1 MRHCVANYGNAII
14 KQANNYCLRRKNMKR
29 LYALVIALLMMC
41 AGCDVKTTPEP
52 QTIPPIDTPV
62 QQGGN
67 NTAAPDEN
75 MPTPPAEPSAPAEGD
90 ISPEIPDD
98 LREALESAYTA
109 AMVDNADVA
118 GTMTGFDSYVG
129 SDGKI
134 YCNTL
139 INSEDKEHYAQYGA
153 DGKWVKYGSV
163 QIIGGKLNDD
173 GTNIDGQIMIL
184 SKKYSGIFH
193 ILKQGIA
200 AADINPIWLNL
211 GGKIRAYKMFAIQAV
226 EIDDWKDFI
235 SHKSGYIP
243 HEAYE
248 LIENIENMDTSART
262 AYYAEIAKEFNGS
275 ALTIAED
282 DNVMIICGI
291 GLDDGE
297 WKNKMAVV
305 YCVNI

>member
-1 MRHCVANYGNAII
+1 
-14 KQANNYCLRRKNMKR
+14 MKK
-29 LYALVIALLMMC
+29 LYIAVIALMMLC
-41 AGCDVKTTPEP
+41 TGCNSKTTPEP
-52 QTIPPIDTPV
+52 QTIPPVEAPV

-67 NTAAPDEN
+67 NTAAPDES

-118 GTMTGFDSYVG
+118 GTVIGFDTYA

-134 YCNTL
+134 YDNPL
-139 INSEDKEHYAQYGA
+139 IKSEKHEYYAQYWM
-153 DGKWVKYGSV
+153 DGRWVKYGSM
-163 QIIGGKLNDD
+163 QILGGKLNED
-173 GTNIDGQIMIL
+173 GTEINGQIMIL
-184 SKKYSGIFH
+184 AKKYIGIFYV
-193 ILKQGIA
+193 LKQVKQGKDI
-200 AADINPIWLNL
+200 ADINPIWLNL
-211 GGKIRAYKMFAIQAV
+211 GGEIKSYKAFAIQAV
-226 EIDDWKDFI
+226 EIDHWEDFV
-235 SHKSGYIP
+235 SHKTGYIP

-248 LIENIENMDTSART
+248 LVESIENMDADART
-262 AYYAEIAKEFNGS
+262 AYYAEVAKEFNGG
-275 ALTIAED
+275 AITIAED
-282 DNVMIICGI
+282 DKVVIVCGI

>member
-1 MRHCVANYGNAII
+1 
-14 KQANNYCLRRKNMKR
+14 MKR
-29 LYALVIALLMMC
+29 LYALVIALLMLC
-41 AGCDVKTTPEP
+41 AGCNVKTTPEP
-52 QTIPPIDTPV
+52 QTIPPIETPM
-62 QQGGN
+62 QQGGSA
-67 NTAAPDEN
+67 TTAPDEN
-75 MPTPPAEPSAPAEGD
+75 VPIPPAEPSAPTEGD

-98 LREALESAYTA
+98 LREALESVYTA

-193 ILKQGIA
+193 ILKQGKA

-211 GGKIRAYKMFAIQAV
+211 GGEIKSYKAFAIQAV
-226 EIDDWKDFI
+226 EIDNWEDFV
-235 SHKSGYIP
+235 SHKTGYIP

-248 LIENIENMDTSART
+248 LIESIENMDADART
-262 AYYAEIAKEFNGS
+262 EYYAKVAKEFNGG
-275 ALTIAED
+275 AITIAED
-282 DNVMIICGI
+282 DKVVIVCGI
-291 GLDDGE
+291 GLNEESE
-297 WKNKMAVV
+297 WRDKMAAV
-305 YCVNI
+305 YCVGM

>member
-1 MRHCVANYGNAII
+1 
-14 KQANNYCLRRKNMKR
+14 MKR
-29 LYALVIALLMMC
+29 LYALVIALLMLC
-41 AGCDVKTTPEP
+41 AGCNVKTTPEP
-52 QTIPPIDTPV
+52 QMIPPVEAPV

-67 NTAAPDEN
+67 NTAAPDESR
-75 MPTPPAEPSAPAEGD
+75 PTPPAETSAPAEGD

-153 DGKWVKYGSV
+153 DGKWVKYGSM
-163 QIIGGKLNDD
+163 QILGGKLNED
-173 GTNIDGQIMIL
+173 GTEINGQIMIL
-184 SKKYSGIFH
+184 AKKYIGIFYV
-193 ILKQGIA
+193 LKQMKQGKDI
-200 AADINPIWLNL
+200 ADINPIWLNL
-211 GGKIRAYKMFAIQAV
+211 GGEIKSYKAFAIQAV
-226 EIDDWKDFI
+226 EIDNWKDFI

-262 AYYAEIAKEFNGS
+262 AYYAEIAKGFNGS

>member
-1 MRHCVANYGNAII
+1 
-14 KQANNYCLRRKNMKR
+14 MKR
-29 LYALVIALLMMC
+29 LYALVIALLMLC
-41 AGCDVKTTPEP
+41 AGCNVKTTPEP
-52 QTIPPIDTPV
+52 QTIPPVEAPV

-67 NTAAPDEN
+67 NTAAPDES
-75 MPTPPAEPSAPAEGD
+75 MPTTQPTEISEPVEND

-193 ILKQGIA
+193 ILKQGKA

-248 LIENIENMDTSART
+248 LIESIENMDADART
-262 AYYAEIAKEFNGS
+262 AYYAKVAKEFNGG
-275 ALTIAED
+275 AIMIAED
-282 DNVMIICGI
+282 DKVVIVCGI
-291 GLDDGE
+291 GLNDGE

>member
-1 MRHCVANYGNAII
+1 
-14 KQANNYCLRRKNMKR
+14 MKR
-29 LYALVIALLMMC
+29 LYALVIALLMLC
-41 AGCDVKTTPEP
+41 AGCNVKTTPEP
-52 QTIPPIDTPV
+52 QTIPPVEAPV

-67 NTAAPDEN
+67 NTAAPDES
-75 MPTPPAEPSAPAEGD
+75 MPTTQPTEISEPVEND
-90 ISPEIPDD
+90 ISPEIPDE

-193 ILKQGIA
+193 ILKQGKA

-248 LIENIENMDTSART
+248 LIESIENMDADART
-262 AYYAEIAKEFNGS
+262 AYYAKVAKEFNGG
-275 ALTIAED
+275 AITIAED
-282 DNVMIICGI
+282 DKVVIVCGI
-291 GLDDGE
+291 GLNDGE

>member
-1 MRHCVANYGNAII
+1 
-14 KQANNYCLRRKNMKR
+14 MKR
-29 LYALVIALLMMC
+29 LYALVIALLMLC
-41 AGCDVKTTPEP
+41 AGCNVKTTPEP
-52 QTIPPIDTPV
+52 QTIPPVETPV

-67 NTAAPDEN
+67 NTAAPDES
-75 MPTPPAEPSAPAEGD
+75 MPTTQPTEISEPVEND

-98 LREALESAYTA
+98 LREALESGYAEA
-109 AMVDNADVA
+109 KAINADVA
-118 GTMTGFDSYVG
+118 GTVIGFDTYA

-134 YCNTL
+134 YDNPL
-139 INSEDKEHYAQYGA
+139 IKSEKREYYAQYWM
-153 DGKWVKYGSV
+153 DGKWVKYGSM
-163 QIIGGKLNDD
+163 QILGGKLNED
-173 GTNIDGQIMIL
+173 GTEINGQIMIL
-184 SKKYSGIFH
+184 AKKYIGIFYV
-193 ILKQGIA
+193 LKQMKQGKDI
-200 AADINPIWLNL
+200 ADINPIWLNL
-211 GGKIRAYKMFAIQAV
+211 GGEIKSYKAFAIQAV
-226 EIDDWKDFI
+226 EIDNWKDFI

>member
-1 MRHCVANYGNAII
+1 
-14 KQANNYCLRRKNMKR
+14 MKR
-29 LYALVIALLMMC
+29 LYALVIALLMLC
-41 AGCDVKTTPEP
+41 AGCNVKTTPEP
-52 QTIPPIDTPV
+52 QTIPPIETPM
-62 QQGGN
+62 QQGGST
-67 NTAAPDEN
+67 TAAPDES
-75 MPTPPAEPSAPAEGD
+75 MPTTQPTEISEPVEND

-98 LREALESAYTA
+98 LREALENAYTA

-193 ILKQGIA
+193 ILKQGNT

-211 GGKIRAYKMFAIQAV
+211 GGEIKSYKAFAIQAV
-226 EIDDWKDFI
+226 EIDNWEDFV
-235 SHKSGYIP
+235 SHKTGYIP

-248 LIENIENMDTSART
+248 LIESIENMDADART
-262 AYYAEIAKEFNGS
+262 EYYAKVAKEFNGG
-275 ALTIAED
+275 AITIAED

>member
-1 MRHCVANYGNAII
+1 
-14 KQANNYCLRRKNMKR
+14 MKK
-29 LYALVIALLMMC
+29 LYIAVIALMMLC
-41 AGCDVKTTPEP
+41 TGCNSKTTPEP
-52 QTIPPIDTPV
+52 QTIPPVEAPV

-67 NTAAPDEN
+67 NTAAPDES
-75 MPTPPAEPSAPAEGD
+75 MPTTQPTEISEPVEND

-193 ILKQGIA
+193 ILKQGKA

-211 GGKIRAYKMFAIQAV
+211 GGEIKSYKAFAIQAV
-226 EIDDWKDFI
+226 EIDNWEDFV
-235 SHKSGYIP
+235 SHKTGYIP

-248 LIENIENMDTSART
+248 LIESIENMDADART
-262 AYYAEIAKEFNGS
+262 EYYAKVAKEFNGG
-275 ALTIAED
+275 ALTITEN

>member
-1 MRHCVANYGNAII
+1 
-14 KQANNYCLRRKNMKR
+14 MKR
-29 LYALVIALLMMC
+29 LYALVIALLMLC
-41 AGCDVKTTPEP
+41 AGCNVKTTPEP
-52 QTIPPIDTPV
+52 QTIPPIETPM
-62 QQGGN
+62 QQGGSA
-67 NTAAPDEN
+67 TTAPDEN
-75 MPTPPAEPSAPAEGD
+75 VPTTQAEPSAPAEGD

-139 INSEDKEHYAQYGA
+139 INSEDKERYAQYGA
-153 DGKWVKYGSV
+153 DGKWVKYGSM
-163 QIIGGKLNDD
+163 QILGGKLNED
-173 GTNIDGQIMIL
+173 GTEINGQIMIL
-184 SKKYSGIFH
+184 AKQYIGIFYV
-193 ILKQGIA
+193 LKQMKQGKDI
-200 AADINPIWLNL
+200 ADINPIWLNL
-211 GGKIRAYKMFAIQAV
+211 GGEIKSYKAFAIQAV
-226 EIDDWKDFI
+226 EMDDWKDFI

>member
-1 MRHCVANYGNAII
+1 MKKLYVA
-14 KQANNYCLRRKNMKR
+14 
-29 LYALVIALLMMC
+29 VITLMMLC
-41 AGCDVKTTPEP
+41 TGCNSETMPEP
-52 QTIPPIDTPV
+52 QTIPPIETPA

-67 NTAAPDEN
+67 NTAAPDES
-75 MPTPPAEPSAPAEGD
+75 MPTTQPTEPPTPVENN
-90 ISPEIPDD
+90 ISHEIPDD

-109 AMVDNADVA
+109 ARTENADVA
-118 GTMTGFDSYVG
+118 GTMTGFDSYAG

-139 INSEDKEHYAQYGA
+139 INSENKEHYAQYGA
-153 DGKWVKYGSV
+153 DGKWVKYGSI

-193 ILKQGIA
+193 ILKQGKD

-211 GGKIRAYKMFAIQAV
+211 GGEIRAYKMFAIQAV
-226 EIDDWKDFI
+226 EIDNWKDFI

-248 LIENIENMDTSART
+248 LIENIENMNDSART
-262 AYYAEIAKEFNGS
+262 AYYAEAAEKFNGV
-275 ALTIAED
+275 ALTITED